1 MKLSEQIFVLTE
13 SSLYATVAFIVLVEE
28 ASSMLSNGISNTTD
42 MRLNTNSLNYE
53 MVRTTNVQLQNLS
66 TVAILTASI
75 MTILVMVARIRLYS
89 KLHKKT
95 QLNANDPSNSSD
107 GGKQESTN
115 SLCTDVSPPIDSIK
129 DDIGLSFGSTLPPLV
144 LHSICIR
151 MRQASN
157 GSSKSLQQIQD
168 MGIMQLYTA
177 LLSCIGVSFAASCLI
192 LTIQQWRTISLKQRA
207 TATEPRSNIPEN
219 TKKKICMLTRE
230 HSDYIRI
237 LHTMLLLLPVLLSYT
252 MYSILQ
258 DQDVDTSTLK
268 MNDDK
273 ITIANNE
280 MGEIYACLNVAW
292 GRLLLHIT
300 IGFTIIESTLLF
312 YYCYGRQRRN
322 RAVQAPTSLSASS
335 SMTTPPKLTPNS
347 FQQVFSLG
355 EWIVVSS
362 FISILV
368 TDYMFRYTYTSTTNP
383 MANLDGYCSIKS
395 FIPGDSLSSEMLVAQ
410 SGVLG
415 CIFGLCIGTFINNW
429 ISNFHSSGNQT
440 SLCNNLVTNCAI
452 QFSATVCITVASLQT
467 ALVQFCMDTTDDSD
481 GEWCVGSSASLPA
494 PLPIR
499 WLTWF
504 LRQKEIIRMDS
515 SSTLLSDSYSQLP
528 RYSWLVYWGFILS
541 IFGPMTF
548 YLAQKLHNCDSEKRK
563 KKLTVVSR
571 KFFHFVAVALF
582 TPVTAYAPKLMY
594 LSYAIATALLML
606 VESLRVAIH
615 THSDDGN
622 SNHPVQKQTTA
633 IKQSRILGLNE
644 FFETFYDEKD
654 KRATEGSFVVTHVA
668 LIVGCAT
675 PLWLCGTRSDIPSFQ
690 GSSIIPFLGI
700 VSVGVGDSAGAIIG
714 SFFGKTQWPT
724 SRRTVEGSFAMLVSM
739 IACWLSFGW
748 AFQFDEGNFNAE
760 SIYLDALSIYLP
772 LTILEAVTLQIDNL
786 CLPIMTFVLSQRH
799 VIHM

>member
-1 MKLSEQIFVLTE
+1 
-13 SSLYATVAFIVLVEE
+13 
-28 ASSMLSNGISNTTD
+28 
-42 MRLNTNSLNYE
+42 
-53 MVRTTNVQLQNLS
+53 
-66 TVAILTASI
+66 
-75 MTILVMVARIRLYS
+75 
-89 KLHKKT
+89 
-95 QLNANDPSNSSD
+95 
-107 GGKQESTN
+107 
-115 SLCTDVSPPIDSIK
+115 
-129 DDIGLSFGSTLPPLV
+129 
-144 LHSICIR
+144 
-151 MRQASN
+151 
-157 GSSKSLQQIQD
+157 
-168 MGIMQLYTA
+168 
-177 LLSCIGVSFAASCLI
+177 
-192 LTIQQWRTISLKQRA
+192 
-207 TATEPRSNIPEN
+207 
-219 TKKKICMLTRE
+219 
-230 HSDYIRI
+230 
-237 LHTMLLLLPVLLSYT
+237 
-252 MYSILQ
+252 
-258 DQDVDTSTLK
+258 
-268 MNDDK
+268 
-273 ITIANNE
+273 
-280 MGEIYACLNVAW
+280 
-292 GRLLLHIT
+292 
-300 IGFTIIESTLLF
+300 
-312 YYCYGRQRRN
+312 
-322 RAVQAPTSLSASS
+322 
-335 SMTTPPKLTPNS
+335 
-347 FQQVFSLG
+347 
-355 EWIVVSS
+355 
-362 FISILV
+362 
-368 TDYMFRYTYTSTTNP
+368 
-383 MANLDGYCSIKS
+383 
-395 FIPGDSLSSEMLVAQ
+395 
-410 SGVLG
+410 
-415 CIFGLCIGTFINNW
+415 
-429 ISNFHSSGNQT
+429 
-440 SLCNNLVTNCAI
+440 
-452 QFSATVCITVASLQT
+452 
-467 ALVQFCMDTTDDSD
+467 
-481 GEWCVGSSASLPA
+481 
-494 PLPIR
+494 
-499 WLTWF
+499 
-504 LRQKEIIRMDS
+504 
-515 SSTLLSDSYSQLP
+515 
-528 RYSWLVYWGFILS
+528 
-541 IFGPMTF
+541 MTF